1 MEINKLIAKLTD
13 KVRNYYQ
20 TIKSLPDSTD
30 KIAKGVA
37 LGFAFDFLP
46 IPIIS
51 IPISYL
57 VARLLRYNTVATV
70 CTVIF
75 FKLAVPF
82 FYSMDFLTG
91 QLLFGNVSGPEIVF
105 QNNNVLTDS
114 LEAMIEHGYPF
125 LFGSLVNA
133 ILAYGI
139 VYLLLKKL
147 LKVNKK
153 KGEKPQLEQN
163 PR

>member
-1 MEINKLIAKLTD
+1 MEINKIIVKLTD
-13 KVRNYYQ
+13 ALRNYYE

-37 LGFAFDFLP
+37 LGIAFDFLP

-57 VARLLRYNTVATV
+57 VARILRYNTVATV

-82 FYSMDFLTG
+82 FYSLDFLTG
-91 QLLFGNVSGPEIVF
+91 QLLFGNISGPELDF
-105 QNNNVLTDS
+105 QSNNVVTDS
-114 LEAMIEHGYPF
+114 LMAIVENGYPF

-133 ILAYGI
+133 ALAYGI
-139 VYLLLKKL
+139 VYVLLRKL
-147 LKVNKK
+147 LNVNKR
-153 KGEKPQLEQN
+153 KGV
-163 PR
+163 